1 MENKDSWKCKP
12 SSDRK
17 VKLYTKI
24 REVLQRKAAVA
35 RPLSYTFTKVNQI
48 VRGWINYFRIGSMK
62 KFMKEFGQWLRPQDT
77 CSHNQ
82 AVEKANESLY
92 ESAENQQEIQMQFHR
107 RRYIQGGKHKTWT
120 ISTMW
125 IECNQLYHQSKSAGH
140 TKSGKTRFSQS
151 AGILSKIVVIL
162 IQM

>member
-1 MENKDSWKCKP
+1 MDKLFP
-12 SSDRK
+12 HRK
-17 VKLYTKI
+17 HEDIHERIWTM
-24 REVLQRKAAVA
+24 AA
-35 RPLSYTFTKVNQI
+35 
-48 VRGWINYFRIGSMK
+48 
-62 KFMKEFGQWLRPQDT
+62 PQDK
-77 CSHNQ
+77 SNHNQ
-82 AVEKANESLY
+82 AVEKANENLY

-107 RRYIQGGKHKTWT
+107 RRYIQGGKHKTWI

-140 TKSGKTRFSQS
+140 TKSGKTRFSQY

>member
-1 MENKDSWKCKP
+1 MDKLLP
-12 SSDRK
+12 HRK
-17 VKLYTKI
+17 HE
-24 REVLQRKAAVA
+24 EVHERVWTMVA
-35 RPLSYTFTKVNQI
+35 
-48 VRGWINYFRIGSMK
+48 
-62 KFMKEFGQWLRPQDT
+62 PQDT

-82 AVEKANESLY
+82 AVEKTNESLY

-107 RRYIQGGKHKTWT
+107 RRYIQGGKHKAWT